1 MDGPAPTAAL
11 GPAAVLVPVKS
22 FSSAKQRLAPDLDPA
37 ARRSL
42 AQAMAA
48 TVLQAAGPLP
58 TAVVCDDDEVRT
70 WAEAHGAEA
79 IWTPGLGLNGAVEA
93 GVAHLAG
100 RGIDRVLV
108 AHADLPLAHDLTW
121 LFDGDNITLVPDRHS
136 DGTNVAVLPT
146 GCGFRFAY
154 GPGSF
159 ARHQQEAGRIGLGVR
174 VVRDPRLG
182 WDVDLPADLAYP
194 GAVPPAGPTVAAA
207 GADEPAP
214 TVLPTGALVQRRS

>member
-42 AQAMAA
+42 APARAA

-121 LFDGDNITLVPDRHS
+121 LFDGDNITLVPDRHR
-136 DGTNVAVLPT
+136 DGTNVIGLPAAS
-146 GCGFRFAY
+146 GFRFAF
-154 GPGSF
+154 GAGSF
-159 ARHQQEAGRIGLGVR
+159 AAHRAEVTRLGLTLRMVP
-174 VVRDPRLG
+174 DPRLG
-182 WDVDLPADLAYP
+182 WDVDVPADLD
-194 GAVPPAGPTVAAA
+194 VPPHLDPPSYL
-207 GADEPAP
+207 PAP
-214 TVLPTGALVQRRS
+214 ISCR